1 MSSKKTVYFLITL
14 LSLSTFL
21 VFTSYSFGEENKLQ
35 TSQGKIF
42 NGLYANYTFVSVL
55 TYNTMFTY
63 NYDTGAFY
71 NVTWLV
77 QGSGTG
83 SWLENIQTRITLNSS
98 GGFGNGVHA
107 PVWVFTNL
115 TVGDN
120 VFIAVDGV
128 GDHPFNVTSELS
140 VTYPGFGSLNIWVLQ
155 DTLYPSS
162 LIWYER
168 STGLLLNG
176 TFIYFAGSYT
186 FTLTATNM
194 FSHYQGGK
202 GGIPGYNVFVIITM
216 AAIFSL
222 IIIKKRKKRL

>member
-1 MSSKKTVYFLITL
+1 M
-14 LSLSTFL
+14 
-21 VFTSYSFGEENKLQ
+21 G
-35 TSQGKIF
+35 
-42 NGLYANYTFVSVL
+42 L
-55 TYNTMFTY
+55 TYSTMFTY
-63 NYDTGAFY
+63 NYDTGDLY
-71 NVTWLV
+71 NVSWFV
-77 QGSGTG
+77 QGSTTT
-83 SWLENIQTRITLNSS
+83 SWLENIQTRITSNSS
-98 GGFGNGVHA
+98 GGFGDGVHA

-120 VFIAVDGV
+120 VFIAVDGI

-176 TFIYFAGSYT
+176 TFIYFSGSYT

-194 FSHYQGGK
+194 FSHYQGGS
-202 GGIPGYNVFVIITM
+202 GGIPGYNVFVIITI
-216 AAIFSL
+216 AAIFS
-222 IIIKKRKKRL
+222 IIILKKRKKRL